1 MEHSDNMDDVAKQD
15 TAAQL
20 LRDTDIALREA
31 AIAKSQHTLE
41 EEKQQLASQREALTQ
56 KAAEFS
62 QRVEQFKVAEQQRA
76 ASHDEERVAL
86 NTELRQKRAEGERRI
101 SEIREQQLSALEEEL
116 ANLRA
121 RRLSEVS
128 AAGDAERERIRDEL
142 SRQREAWTKQQDEA
156 RARLDAEVSE
166 LAKQKG
172 ALTAL
177 MGEWQERAM
186 ELETAERNLERKE
199 QRLDEQARR
208 RSEQF
213 ANELESNLEEAR
225 RSLEMQ
231 KQSCIEDNRR
241 LRETLAIQ
249 TDLLGV
255 FEQLKRQLGDKD
267 PSEILRDLNSQTDE
281 LKRLR
286 EELAT
291 RPTEDMRQ
299 RILELES
306 ETRSHKARADEL
318 ARQIA
323 SNESAVAEIGQ
334 LRRKNSELT
343 ADNQSLTQ
351 KAAIFEGAA
360 NEAQFELNRLRAA
373 YERPAEVE
381 ARHKEIERPHFAVDR
396 ARLPMKAEID
406 ELTWLKDISNECSS
420 YGLSFNPRILNA
432 FHTALKTAEWSP
444 LTVLSGVS
452 GTGKSELP
460 RLYAHFGG
468 IFFEPLS
475 VQPNWDSQES
485 MLGFFNSIDNKFD
498 AQPVLNFL
506 AQSQKPWSED
516 YPGLSEAMCLV
527 LLDEMN
533 LAHPELYFAEFLSKL
548 ELRRGK
554 KGSDLPWLP
563 VKVGA
568 GMPAY
573 KLPLG
578 RNVLWTGTMN
588 QDETTKS
595 LSDKV
600 LDRSIIVNFPRP
612 TELKRRLKLLP
623 LDDRNRG
630 QALHKTTWQSWLAE
644 GSCFSEDEVKP
655 YMAFIEALNGAL
667 SVSGRALG
675 HRIWQSI
682 EYYMANYPEVRAA
695 KNGKSPSRLAD
706 AMHTA
711 FEDQLVQKVM
721 PKLRGIDT
729 RGKSKTECLDKIR
742 NQLVNGIGG
751 RSFNLTEDF
760 DIACELGYGQ
770 FIWQSANYLNAPGSP
785 TAPAQVDLPPPPAS
799 PPLEEPPSL
808 FNTGLTDPDERRRV
822 WNLKSPESRN
832 KLRRTLEEN
841 ARKGRVAGHDQ

>member
-1 MEHSDNMDDVAKQD
+1 MEHSDKREDVAKQD
-15 TAAQL
+15 AAAHL
-20 LRDTDIALREA
+20 LRDAEIALREA
-31 AIAKSQHTLE
+31 AIAKGQQTLE
-41 EEKQQLASQREALTQ
+41 EKEQRLTSQQEALAR
-56 KAAEFS
+56 KAAELS
-62 QRVEQFKVAEQQRA
+62 KRVEQLKVVEQQRA

-86 NTELRQKRAEGERRI
+86 NTELRQKRAEGERQM

-116 ANLRA
+116 ANLRGK
-121 RRLSEVS
+121 RLSEVS
-128 AAGDAERERIRDEL
+128 AAGDAERERIREEL
-142 SRQREAWTKQQDEA
+142 SRQREAWTRQQDEA

-166 LAKQKG
+166 LARQKG

-177 MGEWQERAM
+177 QGEVHGRAM
-186 ELETAERNLERKE
+186 ELEAAERNLERKE
-199 QRLDEQARR
+199 QRLEEHARR
-208 RSEQF
+208 RSEKF
-213 ANELESNLEEAR
+213 ADELESNLEEER

-241 LRETLAIQ
+241 LRETVAKQ
-249 TDLLGV
+249 ADLLGL
-255 FEQLKRQLGDKD
+255 FELLKRQLGDTD
-267 PSEILRDLNSQTDE
+267 PSEILRNLNSQTDE

-286 EELAT
+286 EELAN
-291 RPTEDMRQ
+291 RPTEEMRD
-299 RILELES
+299 RARALES
-306 ETRSHKARADEL
+306 ETKAHKARADEL
-318 ARQIA
+318 ERQIA
-323 SNESAVAEIGQ
+323 IREAEYEQVGQ

-343 ADNQSLTQ
+343 AENQSLMQ
-351 KAAIFEGAA
+351 KASIFEGAA
-360 NEAQFELNRLRAA
+360 NEAQVELDRLRAA

-396 ARLPMKAEID
+396 ARLPVKAQID
-406 ELTWLKDISNECSS
+406 ELTWLRGIGNACSH

-548 ELRRGK
+548 ELRRGR
-554 KGSDLPWLP
+554 KGSDVPWLP

-623 LDDRNRG
+623 LDERNRG
-630 QALHKTTWQSWLAE
+630 PALHKSVWQSWLAE
-644 GSCFSEDEVKP
+644 GSSFSEDEVKP

-667 SVSGRALG
+667 CVAGRALG
-675 HRIWQSI
+675 HRVWQSI
-682 EYYMANYPEVRAA
+682 EYYMANYPEVGRRRMTT
-695 KNGKSPSRLAD
+695 PHPDLPRRCI
-706 AMHTA
+706 
-711 FEDQLVQKVM
+711 
-721 PKLRGIDT
+721 LR
-729 RGKSKTECLDKIR
+729 SKTSWYR
-742 NQLVNGIGG
+742 
-751 RSFNLTEDF
+751 RS
-760 DIACELGYGQ
+760 CPS
-770 FIWQSANYLNAPGSP
+770 SAASTPAARARP
-785 TAPAQVDLPPPPAS
+785 TASTRSATSWTGASLAVLSTSPRTSILPANWATASSSGNRRTISTRLVRQQRRHRSTTLPPQPRTPRK
-799 PPLEEPPSL
+799 
-808 FNTGLTDPDERRRV
+808 NRRHC
-822 WNLKSPESRN
+822 STS
-832 KLRRTLEEN
+832 
-841 ARKGRVAGHDQ
+841 A

>member
-1 MEHSDNMDDVAKQD
+1 MEHSDKREDVAKQD
-15 TAAQL
+15 AAAHL
-20 LRDTDIALREA
+20 LRDAEIALREA
-31 AIAKSQHTLE
+31 AIAKGQQTLE
-41 EEKQQLASQREALTQ
+41 EKEQRLTSQQEALAR
-56 KAAEFS
+56 KAAELS
-62 QRVEQFKVAEQQRA
+62 KRVEQLKVVEQQRA

-86 NTELRQKRAEGERRI
+86 NTELRQKRAEGERQM

-116 ANLRA
+116 ANLRGK
-121 RRLSEVS
+121 RLSEVS
-128 AAGDAERERIRDEL
+128 AAGDAERERIREEL
-142 SRQREAWTKQQDEA
+142 SRQREAWTRQQDEA

-166 LAKQKG
+166 LARQKG

-177 MGEWQERAM
+177 QGEVHGRAM
-186 ELETAERNLERKE
+186 ELEAAERNLERKE
-199 QRLDEQARR
+199 QRLEEHARR
-208 RSEQF
+208 RSEKF
-213 ANELESNLEEAR
+213 ADELESNLEEER

-241 LRETLAIQ
+241 LRETVAKQ
-249 TDLLGV
+249 ADLLGL
-255 FEQLKRQLGDKD
+255 FELLKRQLGDTD
-267 PSEILRDLNSQTDE
+267 PSEILRNLNSQTDE

-286 EELAT
+286 EELAN
-291 RPTEDMRQ
+291 RPTEEMRD
-299 RILELES
+299 RARALES
-306 ETRSHKARADEL
+306 ETKAHKARADEL
-318 ARQIA
+318 ERQIA
-323 SNESAVAEIGQ
+323 IREAEYEQVGQ

-343 ADNQSLTQ
+343 AENQSLMQ
-351 KAAIFEGAA
+351 KASIFEGAA
-360 NEAQFELNRLRAA
+360 NEAQVELDRLRAA

-396 ARLPMKAEID
+396 ARLPVKAQID
-406 ELTWLKDISNECSS
+406 ELTWLRGIGNACSH

-548 ELRRGK
+548 ELRRGR
-554 KGSDLPWLP
+554 KGSDVPWLP

-623 LDDRNRG
+623 LDERNRG
-630 QALHKTTWQSWLAE
+630 PALHKSVWQSWLAE
-644 GSCFSEDEVKP
+644 GSSFSEDEVKP

-667 SVSGRALG
+667 CVAGRALG
-675 HRIWQSI
+675 HRVWQSI

-695 KNGKSPSRLAD
+695 KNDNSPSRLAE

-729 RGKSKTECLDKIR
+729 RGKSKTDCLDKIR
-742 NQLVNGIGG
+742 HQLDRGIAG
-751 RSFNLTEDF
+751 RPFHLTEDF

-770 FIWQSANYLNAPGSP
+770 FIWQSANYLNAPGSSTAPTQVDHPAP
-785 TAPAQVDLPPPPAS
+785 TASNTQ
-799 PPLEEPPSL
+799 EEPPSL
-808 FNTGLTDPDERRRV
+808 FNIGLTDPDERRRA
-822 WNLKSPESRN
+822 WNLRSPEKRDE
-832 KLRRTLEEN
+832 LRKTLEEN
-841 ARKGRVAGHDQ
+841 ARKGGITGHDQ